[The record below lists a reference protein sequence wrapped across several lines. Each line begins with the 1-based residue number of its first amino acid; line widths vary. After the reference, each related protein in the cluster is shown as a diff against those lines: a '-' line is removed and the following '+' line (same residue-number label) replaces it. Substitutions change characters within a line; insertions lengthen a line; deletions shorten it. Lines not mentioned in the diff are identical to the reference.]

1 MEESRQIHMRKSDED
16 QMKRNVRLERA
27 ADQLHHE
34 ILDWFRG
41 AKGQGVI
48 ETRAEVAAWLVRLA
62 EHLDGELFPGEL
74 RDARREAMLNA
85 TVYETRRTHSP
96 TGAAK
101 KDAGNEAIF

>member
-1 MEESRQIHMRKSDED
+1 MEESRQIHMRKFDED

-62 EHLDGELFPGEL
+62 EHLDGVLFPGEL
-74 RDARREAMLNA
+74 RGAMREARLNRMVEWDGRERA
-85 TVYETRRTHSP
+85 ELDTEHVRE
-96 TGAAK
+96 
-101 KDAGNEAIF
+101 E

>member
-1 MEESRQIHMRKSDED
+1 MEESREIHMRKSDED

-27 ADQLHHE
+27 ADQLHEE
-34 ILDWFRG
+34 ILDWFRA

-74 RDARREAMLNA
+74 RDAMREAMLNRM
-85 TVYETRRTHSP
+85 VEWDRRQIEESDTEP
-96 TGAAK
+96 AKDDTAA
-101 KDAGNEAIF
+101 